1 MQSTQIFSRAETP
14 GFLRGTTVNSDAAAP
29 VLRSEMAIVE
39 SETKLHRGTNWWGAF
54 VIGLSG
60 PILVTGIDP
69 PAVESLGAAAIPLLA
84 IACFA
89 GVILCFCLAELAAM
103 MPERTGGVPSYA
115 DVTYQSLGRS
125 TARHVGGI
133 SAWAYWLG
141 WFPVAPINM
150 ILASAYIVQLFGIPH
165 GRSLLPVGSLGTAV
179 SVSTLVIAVAGILV
193 MYVPAYLGIRLG
205 SAAATVLGVVSMVP
219 LTLLVLL
226 PLFRPGVAHVAN
238 VSGFHYVAGVHGSP
252 HLVFAWL
259 FVMTWSVM
267 AMEAAA
273 CYIGECR
280 NPARDAK
287 IAMTAEGI
295 YGFFIFVGV
304 AVTLVL
310 VLGTAKS
317 VDPLTIFSTLI
328 AKVTGSSGGWVQ
340 WAIGLP
346 LIFALLMSVL
356 NAIMGNARSL
366 YQTSEDGILPRWF
379 GHLNRH
385 QVPDRAM
392 GFNVVCSC
400 VVLLF
405 GSPLRIYVFSNMG
418 YLLSLSLGFIGYFL
432 HRQFRPELNRPVRL
446 PSFMRF
452 VALAFGIAGLFT
464 WAYGG
469 WYSPPVAAGVNG
481 ETLFYLGLAIIACY
495 LPLVAWRRWR
505 DGRMSVPETVEG
517 AVLGTS
523 L

>member
-1 MQSTQIFSRAETP
+1 
-14 GFLRGTTVNSDAAAP
+14 
-29 VLRSEMAIVE
+29 MAIVDGD
-39 SETKLHRGTNWWGAF
+39 TKLHRGTNWWGAF

-84 IACFA
+84 VACFA
-89 GVILCFCLAELAAM
+89 GVILCLCLAELAAM

-115 DVTYQSLGRS
+115 DVTFQSLGPGV
-125 TARHVGGI
+125 ARHVGGV

-150 ILASAYIVQLFGIPH
+150 ILAAAYIVQLFGIPH
-165 GRSLLPVGSLGTAV
+165 GRALLPFGTLGTPV
-179 SVSTLVIAVAGILV
+179 SVSTLIIAVAGILV
-193 MYVPAYLGIRLG
+193 MYIPSYLGIKLG
-205 SAAATVLGVVSMVP
+205 TAAATVLGVVSMVP
-219 LTLLVLL
+219 LTLLVVL
-226 PLFRPGVAHVAN
+226 PYFRPSILHGSN
-238 VSGFHYVAGVHGSP
+238 LSGFHFAAGVHGSP
-252 HLVFAWL
+252 HLIFAWL

-280 NPARDAK
+280 DPSRDAK

-295 YGFFIFVGV
+295 YGFFIFIGI
-304 AVTLVL
+304 AISLVL

-328 AKVTGSSGGWVQ
+328 DRVTGSTGGWVQ

-400 VVLLF
+400 IVLLF

-418 YLLSLSLGFIGYFL
+418 YLSALSLGFIGYFL
-432 HRQFRPELNRPVRL
+432 HRQTRPELPRPVRL
-446 PSFMRF
+446 PSWMRF
-452 VALAFGIAGLFT
+452 VALGFGIAGFFT

-469 WYSPPVAAGVNG
+469 WYSPPVAAGVKG
-481 ETLFYLGLAIIACY
+481 ETLFYLGLAIIAAY

-505 DGRMSVPETVEG
+505 DGRDIDLLGRSGSEDRLPGAAAVPAGV
-517 AVLGTS
+517 S
-523 L
+523 LAAPSDTITPEVR

>member
-1 MQSTQIFSRAETP
+1 MAISTQ
-14 GFLRGTTVNSDAAAP
+14 AAP
-29 VLRSEMAIVE
+29 ATQ
-39 SETKLHRGTNWWGAF
+39 ETKLHRGTNWWGAF

-69 PAVESLGAAAIPLLA
+69 PAVQALGAAAIPLLA
-84 IACFA
+84 LACFA
-89 GVILCFCLAELAAM
+89 GVVLCLCLAELAAM

-115 DVTYQSLGRS
+115 DVTFQAAGPR
-125 TARHVGGI
+125 TARHVGGV

-150 ILASAYIVQLFGIPH
+150 IVAAAYIVSLFKIPA
-165 GRSLLPVGSLGTAV
+165 GRSLLPFGSLGSPI
-179 SVSTLVIAVAGILV
+179 SVATLVIAVLGILV
-193 MYVPAYLGIRLG
+193 MYVPSYLGIRIG
-205 SAAATVLGVVSMVP
+205 TAAATVLGVVSMIP
-219 LTLLVLL
+219 LTLLVIL
-226 PLFRPGVAHVAN
+226 PVFRPGSMHFAN
-238 VSGFHYVAGVHGSP
+238 VAGFHFAAGVHSSP
-252 HLVFAWL
+252 HLIFAWL

-280 NPARDAK
+280 EPARDAK

-304 AVTLVL
+304 ALTLVL

-317 VDPLTIFSTLI
+317 IDPLTIFSSLI
-328 AKVTGSSGGWVQ
+328 AKVTGSAGGWVQ

-366 YQTSEDGILPRWF
+366 YQTSQDGILPRWF

-385 QVPDRAM
+385 QVSDRAM
-392 GFNVVCSC
+392 GFNVICSC
-400 VVLLF
+400 VVLFF

-418 YLLSLSLGFIGYFL
+418 YLLALSLGFIGYFL
-432 HRQFRPELNRPVRL
+432 HRQTRPELDRPVRL
-446 PSFMRF
+446 PGWMRF

-469 WYSPPVAAGVNG
+469 WYSPPVAAGVQG
-481 ETLFYLGLAIIACY
+481 ETLFYLGLAIIAAY

-505 DGRMSVPETVEG
+505 DNRG
-517 AVLGTS
+517 AVTVRTGSQLPAE
-523 L
+523 